1 MSGAGMPQPSTKLLV
16 GGGIFFAAPFCAPPF
31 THATR
36 VRISS
41 ADNDR
46 SFAKCPYWGS
56 ANQGGIILCATTI
69 LIVGAQGR
77 VSSYVSMENGAAS
90 PGRWQVWQGF
100 CKIGATSLV
109 NVGGGLFGS
118 CARAPPAEPSTNTSR
133 IVKLV
138 TVRRAAS
145 TFPHLRQLQC
155 SGR

>member
-90 PGRWQVWQGF
+90 PGRWQVWQCF

-109 NVGGGLFGS
+109 NVGGGLLGS
-118 CARAPPAEPSTNTSR
+118 CERERHAKQSVVASR
-133 IVKLV
+133 VAIL
-138 TVRRAAS
+138 RAA
-145 TFPHLRQLQC
+145 R
-155 SGR
+155 